1 MEDLEIYDP
10 LQDKETL
17 VIYMASEG
25 QGYLHLSGGMLTSGR
40 YTNILRESYDYRP
53 LGKRKVKIGD
63 RLYCGMEVPG
73 TLKRHRSLPTD
84 WVVTQVENYEPT
96 VDVPGFREVVIAYC
110 DRQPLTLEEFK
121 NAIRESNVTVS
132 IDSFDGDEDA
142 YRQFQNSDAAK
153 GYVRE

>member
-73 TLKRHRSLPTD
+73 SLKRHRSLPTD
-84 WVVTQVENYEPT
+84 WVVTKVENYEPT
-96 VDVPGFREVVIAYC
+96 VDVPGFREVVLAYC
-110 DRQPLTLEEFK
+110 DRQPLTLDEFK

-132 IDSFDGDEDA
+132 IDSFGGDEDA
-142 YRQFQNSDAAK
+142 YRQFQESNAAK
-153 GYVRE
+153 GYVCE